1 MNMLGIVVAF
11 ATAAAAVYVWV
22 APRRRSPPPSGGG
35 AAFVD
40 PDAEASLPTD
50 EGIPHPAAHAGD

>member
-11 ATAAAAVYVWV
+11 ATAVAAVYVWV
-22 APRRRSPPPSGGG
+22 APRRRSPPPSGS

-40 PDAEASLPTD
+40 PDAEASQPTD